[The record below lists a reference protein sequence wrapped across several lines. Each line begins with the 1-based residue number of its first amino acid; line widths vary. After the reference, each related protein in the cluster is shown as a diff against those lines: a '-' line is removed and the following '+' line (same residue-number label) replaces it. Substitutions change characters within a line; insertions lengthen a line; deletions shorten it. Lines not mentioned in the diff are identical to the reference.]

1 MVVVLKIL
9 LIKIDLPEPPA
20 WPSCPFLP
28 FSAELRSAPPP
39 LREKGE
45 KGRAGENGIY
55 FVNINL

>member
-20 WPSCPFLP
+20 WPSCPFLLCGA
-28 FSAELRSAPPP
+28 AELRSCG
-39 LREKGE
+39 EKGE

>member
-20 WPSCPFLP
+20 WPSCPFSLCGA
-28 FSAELRSAPPP
+28 AELR
-39 LREKGE
+39 REKGGE